1 MRKPRALALKL
12 SLVYLTKPLMYYQFI
27 HFYLLGLLA
36 TLMTPRRTVSP
47 YTLASTTTDEN
58 ALPMKINRSLSKL
71 ISHSQG
77 KIHTG
82 HDLKATLGIGGKGF
96 GGPFAW
102 LRSWKNG
109 SKIHSSEKTLLK
121 NEWRLHR
128 KLFLENFE

>member
-1 MRKPRALALKL
+1 
-12 SLVYLTKPLMYYQFI
+12 MYYQFI

-82 HDLKATLGIGGKGF
+82 NDLKATLGIGGKGF
-96 GGPFAW
+96 GGKAFCLVKELEKW
-102 LRSWKNG
+102 IKDSFIRKNTPQ
-109 SKIHSSEKTLLK
+109 K
-121 NEWRLHR
+121 
-128 KLFLENFE
+128 